1 VGVDHGIWRSVV
13 QQVSHTAVAREHLE
27 TNAVNAP
34 LSGRMEESL
43 QQDPPEAAL
52 LQSIHDR
59 DGDLCD
65 VWLVGES
72 DHLSQA
78 RRFATIALAHGAYRK
93 FVLAIYCRE

>member
-1 VGVDHGIWRSVV
+1 
-13 QQVSHTAVAREHLE
+13 
-27 TNAVNAP
+27 
-34 LSGRMEESL
+34 M
-43 QQDPPEAAL
+43 
-52 LQSIHDR
+52 QSIYDR

-78 RRFATIALAHGAYRK
+78 RRFATIALAHVAYRK